1 MNQRFKDK
9 VAVVTGGSS
18 GIGRASAIQLA
29 KEGAK
34 ICLMDLKEEQ
44 AEKVK
49 KEIERDGGEALITDV
64 DLSDPVRVEK
74 GMKEVV
80 DAWGRIDIIFA
91 NGGINGVLAPIED
104 LTPEDWDKTIHTN
117 LKGTFHTVKYAIPF
131 MKERGGSVI
140 ITSSVNG
147 NRVFSNF
154 GMSAYSTSK
163 AGQMAFGKM
172 AALELAKYKI
182 RVNIICPG
190 AIETNIGKNTEKTPE
205 LDKIN
210 IPVEYPEGDKPLEH
224 QPGKP
229 EQVADLVAFLASDQS
244 NHITGTELFIDGAES
259 LLR

>member
-80 DAWGRIDIIFA
+80 DA
-91 NGGINGVLAPIED
+91 
-104 LTPEDWDKTIHTN
+104 
-117 LKGTFHTVKYAIPF
+117 
-131 MKERGGSVI
+131 
-140 ITSSVNG
+140 
-147 NRVFSNF
+147 
-154 GMSAYSTSK
+154 
-163 AGQMAFGKM
+163 
-172 AALELAKYKI
+172 
-182 RVNIICPG
+182 
-190 AIETNIGKNTEKTPE
+190 
-205 LDKIN
+205 
-210 IPVEYPEGDKPLEH
+210 
-224 QPGKP
+224 
-229 EQVADLVAFLASDQS
+229 
-244 NHITGTELFIDGAES
+244 
-259 LLR
+259 

>member
-18 GIGRASAIQLA
+18 GIGRASAIQIA

-117 LKGTFHTVKYAIPF
+117 LKGTFHTVKYALPF
-131 MKERGGSVI
+131 MKEKGGSVI

-154 GMSAYSTSK
+154 GMSAYSTCK

-172 AALELAKYKI
+172 AALELAKFELPPLNLLSGCLKWGILGNRAYLLVYFFPNSGFSSLPSYP
-182 RVNIICPG
+182 RSPYG
-190 AIETNIGKNTEKTPE
+190 FIGC
-205 LDKIN
+205 LSRS
-210 IPVEYPEGDKPLEH
+210 YH
-224 QPGKP
+224 
-229 EQVADLVAFLASDQS
+229 S
-244 NHITGTELFIDGAES
+244 
-259 LLR
+259 

>member
-1 MNQRFKDK
+1 MNNRFEDK

-34 ICLMDLKEEQ
+34 VCLMDLKEEQ

-49 KEIERDGGEALITDV
+49 KEIEKDGGEALIADV
-64 DLSDPVRVEK
+64 DLSDPARVEK

-80 DAWGRIDIIFA
+80 DNWGSIDIIFA

-104 LTPEDWDKTIHTN
+104 LTPEDWDNTINTN
-117 LKGTFHTVKYAIPF
+117 LKGTFHTIKYAIPF
-131 MKERGGSVI
+131 MKEKGGSVI

-147 NRVFSNF
+147 NRIFSNF

-190 AIETNIGKNTEKTPE
+190 AIKTNIGKNTEKTPE
-205 LDKIN
+205 LKKIE
-210 IPVEYPEGDKPLEH
+210 IPVEYPKGDKPLEH
-224 QPGKP
+224 HPGNP
-229 EQVADLVAFLASDQS
+229 EQVADLVTFLASDQS
-244 NHITGTELFIDGAES
+244 SHITGTELFIDGAES
-259 LLR
+259 LLK